1 MRFLFRWIFRLLI
14 LIIVLAIGL
23 FLTKDSLTKWWIVSE
38 FREQGMDVQIGQL
51 EIGFPLNSTIAA
63 NKITV
68 FNLPEYG
75 GSSMLATMIGFGIVL
90 SAKINH
96 KQMIA

>member
-1 MRFLFRWIFRLLI
+1 MRFLFRWTFRLLI

-23 FLTKDSLTKWWIVSE
+23 FLTKDALTKWWIVSE

-63 NKITV
+63 VSYTHLT
-68 FNLPEYG
+68 LP
-75 GSSMLATMIGFGIVL
+75 TNPRV
-90 SAKINH
+90 
-96 KQMIA
+96 